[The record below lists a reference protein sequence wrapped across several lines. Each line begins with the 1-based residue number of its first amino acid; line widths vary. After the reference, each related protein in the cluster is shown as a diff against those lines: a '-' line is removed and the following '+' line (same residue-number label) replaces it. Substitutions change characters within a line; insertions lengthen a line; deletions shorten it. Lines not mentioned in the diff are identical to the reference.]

1 MSEKLVAPDVR
12 RIIADLER
20 RVGVLERRVTTRSAT
35 AETVETIMFSYAGT
49 LAVSV
54 SPPTRPH
61 TGGIL
66 TILAVTLGT
75 PGTDDV
81 ILGVFRNGALV
92 ATVTV
97 PAGVAAYNGEVNAR
111 FAAESDLLIVAIAD
125 GGGAADMTAEARF

>member
-1 MSEKLVAPDVR
+1 MIAPDVKR
-12 RIIADLER
+12 MIADLQN
-20 RVGVLERRVTTRSAT
+20 RVGVLERRVTTRAAT
-35 AETVETIMFSYAGT
+35 AETVETIMFSYSGT
-49 LAVSV
+49 LAASL

-75 PGTDDV
+75 PGTSDV
-81 ILGVFRNGALV
+81 ELVVARNAIPV

-111 FAAESDLLIVAIAD
+111 FAAESDLLSVAIVD